1 MSKRTNL
8 QDSSLLLDKIWRDL
22 QDDSYKLKAQEKIKQ
37 GKPSSD
43 PKWLILIVLTIGGLI
58 FGIGASITRQ
68 SIPLSIQ
75 NRDLLRENIAAQ
87 SLVLEDKET
96 QLEQVIQSIS
106 TLQENQAAVL
116 PEVDQEELTLLNF
129 ASGYQT
135 VSGPGIRVE
144 INDAEISSLPLD
156 VDPSLARVFDSDLIT
171 ILNGLWVAG
180 AEAVAIG
187 NQRISSRSAVS
198 QSGEAILVNYRPI
211 LPPYRI
217 DAIGSPELADRF
229 KETQDFMNI
238 SEVSRLYGISF
249 NVDSIDNIEIPIA
262 VLPIPDLSGLTIGQR
277 N

>member
-1 MSKRTNL
+1 MSKRTSL

-22 QDDSYKLKAQEKIKQ
+22 QDDSYKVKAQEKIKQ

-43 PKWLILIVLTIGGLI
+43 PKWLILFVLTIGGLI

-68 SIPLSIQ
+68 STPISIQ
-75 NRDLLRENIAAQ
+75 NRDLLRENITAQ

-96 QLEQVIQSIS
+96 QLEQVIQNIS

-116 PEVDQEELTLLNF
+116 PEVDQEVLTLLNF

-144 INDAEISSLPLD
+144 INDANISSLPLD

-217 DAIGSPELADRF
+217 YAIGSPEMADRF

-238 SEVSRLYGISF
+238 SEVTRLYGISF
-249 NVDSIDNIEIPIA
+249 KVESLDNIEIPIA

>member
-87 SLVLEDKET
+87 SIVLEDKET

>member
-96 QLEQVIQSIS
+96 LLEQVIQSIS

-129 ASGYQT
+129 TSGYQT

-144 INDAEISSLPLD
+144 INDAQISSLPLD

-238 SEVSRLYGISF
+238 SEVTRLYGISF

>member
-8 QDSSLLLDKIWRDL
+8 QDSSLLLDKIWRDVL
-22 QDDSYKLKAQEKIKQ
+22 DDSYKLKAQEKIKQ

-87 SLVLEDKET
+87 SLVLENKET
-96 QLEQVIQSIS
+96 QLEQVIQNIS

-116 PEVDQEELTLLNF
+116 PEVDQEELTSLNF

-238 SEVSRLYGISF
+238 SEVTRLYGIGF
-249 NVDSIDNIEIPIA
+249 KVDSIDNIEIPIA

>member
-238 SEVSRLYGISF
+238 SEVTRLYGISF

>member
-22 QDDSYKLKAQEKIKQ
+22 QDDSYKLRAQEKIKQ

-87 SLVLEDKET
+87 SIVLEDKET

>member
-87 SLVLEDKET
+87 SIVLEDKET

-238 SEVSRLYGISF
+238 SEVTRLYGISF